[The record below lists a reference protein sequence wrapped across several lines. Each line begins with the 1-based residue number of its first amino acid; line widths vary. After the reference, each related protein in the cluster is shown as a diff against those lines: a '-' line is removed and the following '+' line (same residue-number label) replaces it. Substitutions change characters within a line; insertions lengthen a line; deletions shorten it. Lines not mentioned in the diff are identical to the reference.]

1 MTPGVFLPL
10 PGSPRI
16 VKYGRHS
23 VKPELCRTQL
33 LHSPWY
39 WNTAVTG
46 LSYRSCVLHVSMAVA
61 MMLPPTPSDDTR
73 NPITWQM
80 VVDMVSPWRAEVAR
94 PRGSCSPTG
103 KPESSCLS
111 HQQCSCSYQMLS
123 IEGCLL
129 KVFLQDSPVSLSL
142 PVRFVPAGLGDRS
155 FCPLEVLVLPCLSSH
170 ALLSVG

>member
-103 KPESSCLS
+103 APESSCLS

-142 PVRFVPAGLGDRS
+142 PVRFAPAGLEIGA
-155 FCPLEVLVLPCLSSH
+155 FVL
-170 ALLSVG
+170 

>member
-1 MTPGVFLPL
+1 MFLPL
-10 PGSPRI
+10 PGSPRM

-61 MMLPPTPSDDTR
+61 MMLPPTPSRDTR

-80 VVDMVSPWRAEVAR
+80 VVDMVCPRRARAAR
-94 PRGSCSPTG
+94 PRGSRSPTG
-103 KPESSCLS
+103 AAESSCLS
-111 HQQCSCSYQMLS
+111 HQPCSCSYQMLS

-142 PVRFVPAGLGDRS
+142 PGRFVPAGLEIGA
-155 FCPLEVLVLPCLSSH
+155 FVLQECLSFH
-170 ALLSVG
+170 L

>member
-1 MTPGVFLPL
+1 MPL
-10 PGSPRI
+10 PDSPRM

-73 NPITWQM
+73 NPITWQR
-80 VVDMVSPWRAEVAR
+80 VVDMVCPRRAEVTQ
-94 PRGSCSPTG
+94 PRGSRSPNG
-103 KPESSCLS
+103 APQSSCLS
-111 HQQCSCSYQMLS
+111 HQKCSCSYQMLS
-123 IEGCLL
+123 IERCLL

-142 PVRFVPAGLGDRS
+142 PERFVLAGLEIGA
-155 FCPLEVLVLPCLSSH
+155 FVL
-170 ALLSVG
+170 